1 MNALTENKLLE
12 LKEAIAA
19 DPRVKA
25 LEELEKKL
33 SQDEEVLS
41 LSKAKDE
48 AERECNEVLRVFA
61 AESVKAKEAQK
72 SLFAAKLA
80 LDEHP
85 LVKRYNAAFVA
96 VKDLYLLMDDILF
109 SSFRHPHSC
118 GGKHA

>member
-25 LEELEKKL
+25 LEGLEKKL

-48 AERECNEVLRVFA
+48 AERKYNEVLRVFA
-61 AESVKAKEAQK
+61 AESSKAKEAQK
-72 SLFAAKLA
+72 ALFAAKLA

-85 LVKRYNAAFVA
+85 LVKEYNAAFVA
-96 VKDLYLLMDDILF
+96 VKDLYLMMDDILF